1 MFTLILT
8 IAALG
13 FIAWL
18 LVTLIPMP
26 APYPR
31 IIIALSCII
40 VLLLVLQ
47 AFGLVGPMPRLR

>member
-1 MFTLILT
+1 MVTLILT
-8 IAALG
+8 IAAIG

-31 IIIALSCII
+31 IIIGISCLI